1 VLLRRAKSAIV
12 YPYHSAAHL
21 SGGLF
26 LLEETHLEG
35 GPPSLDS
42 RLRGNDSANKSQAV
56 WPGAVWGLLKKV
68 FEEQIEY
75 VLMYTCKQN
84 EIIHSMR

>member
-1 VLLRRAKSAIV
+1 MLRKRV
-12 YPYHSAAHL
+12 FY
-21 SGGLF
+21 SGCP
-26 LLEETHLEG
+26 TA
-35 GPPSLDS
+35 
-42 RLRGNDSANKSQAV
+42 R
-56 WPGAVWGLLKKV
+56 GLLKKV